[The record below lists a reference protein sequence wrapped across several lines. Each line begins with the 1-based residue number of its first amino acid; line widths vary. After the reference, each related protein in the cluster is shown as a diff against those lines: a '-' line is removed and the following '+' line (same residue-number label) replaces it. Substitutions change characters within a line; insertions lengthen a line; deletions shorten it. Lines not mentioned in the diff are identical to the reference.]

1 MDDFNNEEQKRIGH
15 VNAKI
20 TASKTKALKLKIAM
34 ERALQDQE
42 DQRKLLAIYQKELE
56 LKKAKKEIYKN
67 KKLVRKQTME
77 RYSLYYIYGL
87 TL

>member
-1 MDDFNNEEQKRIGH
+1 MYMDDFNNEEQKRIGN

-42 DQRKLLAIYQKELE
+42 DQRKLLSIY
-56 LKKAKKEIYKN
+56 
-67 KKLVRKQTME
+67 
-77 RYSLYYIYGL
+77 
-87 TL
+87 